1 MATTKR
7 SYLPRSTMDYAA
19 IRGVYE
25 YAEENK
31 IPFGKALE
39 KLLLESEEFNKS
51 LTKLTDGSEWFKQ
64 DVENFKK
71 DVNI

>member
-1 MATTKR
+1 MASTKR

-39 KLLLESEEFNKS
+39 KLLLESKEFNKS

-64 DVENFKK
+64 DVEEFK
-71 DVNI
+71 NSF